1 MAQQSFAG
9 LAVLIALTFCVMA
22 LAGCASTEQPP
33 AVATAVAPV
42 DIASIDETPG
52 TPEFHGAR
60 ISADGFRSRL
70 PSDD

>member
-9 LAVLIALTFCVMA
+9 LAVLIALTFAVMA
-22 LAGCASTEQPP
+22 LHGCASPAQQAAAYGP
-33 AVATAVAPV
+33 AVIAPLDPEV
-42 DIASIDETPG
+42 N

-60 ISADGFRSRL
+60 IGGDALRSRV

>member
-9 LAVLIALTFCVMA
+9 LAVLIVLTFAIMA
-22 LAGCASTEQPP
+22 LVGCASTEHP
-33 AVATAVAPV
+33 VAAAAAPV
-42 DIASIDETPG
+42 DIASIEETPG

-60 ISADGFRSRL
+60 ISTDGFRSRL

>member
-9 LAVLIALTFCVMA
+9 LAVLIALTFAIMA
-22 LAGCASTEQPP
+22 LHGCATPAQP
-33 AVATAVAPV
+33 AAAAAAAPV
-42 DIASIDETPG
+42 DIASIEEPPG

>member
-9 LAVLIALTFCVMA
+9 LAVLIALTFAIMA
-22 LAGCASTEQPP
+22 LHGCASPAQTVAANYGP
-33 AVATAVAPV
+33 AVIAPLEPEV
-42 DIASIDETPG
+42 T

-60 ISADGFRSRL
+60 IGGDALRSRV

>member
-9 LAVLIALTFCVMA
+9 LAVLIALTFAVMA
-22 LAGCASTEQPP
+22 LHGCASP
-33 AVATAVAPV
+33 AQNVAANYSSTAITTLDPEVN
-42 DIASIDETPG
+42 

-60 ISADGFRSRL
+60 IAGDALRSRV